1 MCVQAAPSELL
12 YSITSLKLQ
21 LGSAT
26 SCRARDAP
34 PWRRSWLPSRAAAAG
49 ATRASSC
56 TSQAHHFVDRLAAA
70 VPEHMRQ
77 HALYALGWG
86 AAHFSS
92 SLRGIR
98 PGAAK
103 RFKRT
108 LAADPRFKVVDVDES
123 YSASYSTAYAYQPE
137 VLQEIVSEAKGTVVR
152 GLRWRANASYKNRSI
167 FVSRDGNAAMNIR
180 TCLMCGPGN
189 RPVHLSH
196 FPGRA
201 KPVAAGWVTVRV

>member
-1 MCVQAAPSELL
+1 MEPAALE
-12 YSITSLKLQ
+12 
-21 LGSAT
+21 AFMAAEHE
-26 SCRARDAP
+26 RAGAHWREQ
-34 PWRRSWLPSRAAAAG
+34 RRSRWGHARFQLYAG
-49 ATRASSC
+49 K

-77 HALYALGWG
+77 HAPYTVGWG

-92 SLRGIR
+92 SLRGNR

-123 YSASYSTAYAYQPE
+123 YSTAYAYQSGGGGPPAQPE
-137 VLQEIVSEAKGTVVR
+137 VLQEVVSEAKGTVVR